1 MKTASATLIACL
13 FAGAA
18 FAQTSG
24 QAPAQATTPDSSTS
38 PAVAKAAAGHEKQAA
53 KADAKDAKDAKAD
66 GKQNKKSRG
75 KASKKARPDAG
86 HASKED
92 TTAALKPAPSA
103 G

>member
-53 KADAKDAKDAKAD
+53 KADAKDAKAD